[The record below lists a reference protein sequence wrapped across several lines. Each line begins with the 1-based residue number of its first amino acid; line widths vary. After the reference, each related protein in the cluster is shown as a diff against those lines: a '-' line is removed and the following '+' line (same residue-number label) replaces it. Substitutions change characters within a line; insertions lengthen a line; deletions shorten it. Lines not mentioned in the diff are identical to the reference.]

1 VIKEKYEV
9 ERLQDEKNATAKGYR
24 VPGHAGTF
32 AIISTMSANFCST
45 CNRIRLTADGK
56 MKNCLFAEKETDL
69 LTPLRR
75 GEDVVPLI
83 HQNIRSKAKE
93 LGGQFTTD
101 FEHLHPE
108 EIHNRSMITIGG

>member
-1 VIKEKYEV
+1 MIRQKGLGCRGIWEPSPLSVQCQQTSAGIV
-9 ERLQDEKNATAKGYR
+9 TRL
-24 VPGHAGTF
+24 
-32 AIISTMSANFCST
+32 
-45 CNRIRLTADGK
+45 RLTADGK
-56 MKNCLFAEKETDL
+56 MKNCLFAEKGNRFVNCVTQVEI
-69 LTPLRR
+69 
-75 GEDVVPLI
+75 DVIPLI